1 MLLCAFS
8 LKLELLKNMKN
19 GNLVVHGCSL
29 AFKAVKLSEGFKASG
44 AERLKASGA
53 QRLKAPGAEGLKASG
68 TERLKA
74 FGADRLKAFGK
85 LDIFSILNA

>member
-8 LKLELLKNMKN
+8 LKIELLKNMKN

-29 AFKAVKLSEGFKASG
+29 AFKAVKLSEDFKASG
-44 AERLKASGA
+44 LKASGA

-74 FGADRLKAFGK
+74 FGADRLKACW
-85 LDIFSILNA
+85 SSS